1 MQKTSEAYNIE
12 LDEEFLNFVSGGVYS
27 PEEWDSMSI
36 EEKKQAWMD
45 SRANRAAGVYCQL
58 D

>member
-1 MQKTSEAYNIE
+1 MQNLSEPYNIE

-27 PEEWDSMSI
+27 PEEWERMTP
-36 EEKKQAWMD
+36 EERKQAWMD
-45 SRANRAAGVYCQL
+45 SLANRAAGVYCQL